1 MHLICSA
8 LPSLPIA
15 CRLAGTLKPRGS
27 YTLKDVPA
35 SAFIEAMSEHLK
47 RKGTVTVPEWAEY
60 AKTSC
65 ECPVFLSGASGRA
78 RFPVTPCHW
87 ASCSWCQSCAQH
99 SRVGVRPR
107 GLVCC
112 CCCFFV
118 SCLFGAGAQ
127 ELAPLD
133 EDWMFVRMAALV
145 RKVYLY
151 PYIGVG
157 TLARMFGGAKKR
169 GHNPLKFQRA
179 SRKVIRYALTELA
192 KLGLIEVVEDHDEH
206 DALVV
211 GGRVLTSAGRR
222 DCDLIS
228 REVGKKIAE
237 AASAAAAAAAED
249 EEDEEDDAEEAAA
262 AAEEDDE

>member
-1 MHLICSA
+1 M
-8 LPSLPIA
+8 
-15 CRLAGTLKPRGS
+15 RLA
-27 YTLKDVPA
+27 
-35 SAFIEAMSEHLK
+35 
-47 RKGTVTVPEWAEY
+47 
-60 AKTSC
+60 
-65 ECPVFLSGASGRA
+65 LSGASPHLGVRWYSHCGDCLPGSSVCLL
-78 RFPVTPCHW
+78 FPV
-87 ASCSWCQSCAQH
+87 AS
-99 SRVGVRPR
+99 P
-107 GLVCC
+107 
-112 CCCFFV
+112 
-118 SCLFGAGAQ
+118 AGAQ

-179 SRKVIRYALTELA
+179 SRKVIRYALAELA